1 MPETIPPGKQREE
14 HAMTEAPTEGEP
26 PEQSASVNEPDEPVE
41 SASSEAEHPE
51 STEPTA
57 PTKEVADELQKP
69 ADERKKVMERW
80 K

>member
-1 MPETIPPGKQREE
+1 
-14 HAMTEAPTEGEP
+14 MTEAPTGGEP
-26 PEQSASVNEPDEPVE
+26 PEQSASANEPDEPVA

-51 STEPTA
+51 STE

>member
-1 MPETIPPGKQREE
+1 MPETIPQAEQREE
-14 HAMTEAPTEGEP
+14 HTMNEAPTGGEP
-26 PEQSASVNEPDEPVE
+26 PEQSASANEPDESVA
-41 SASSEAEHPE
+41 SASSDAEHPAP
-51 STEPTA
+51 TEPTA